1 MLRVCLIVCAY
12 VLDTIARLSLKK
24 SLRHPRESDAFILP
38 PDLFPSIRR
47 SDDLMM
53 PFQSTSRDIFVSVV
67 VAVCCCCVD
76 KLSFFHHIAFASRS
90 DLMSNDVQVCTS
102 FVYDS
107 FAVSIV
113 S

>member
-12 VLDTIARLSLKK
+12 VLDTIARLPLKK

-53 PFQSTSRDIFVSVV
+53 PFQSTSVISSKVLLLLVV
-67 VAVCCCCVD
+67 VVLINCH
-76 KLSFFHHIAFASRS
+76 SFTITSSR
-90 DLMSNDVQVCTS
+90 LGL
-102 FVYDS
+102 
-107 FAVSIV
+107 I
-113 S
+113 

>member
-12 VLDTIARLSLKK
+12 VLDTIARLPLKK

-53 PFQSTSRDIFVSVV
+53 PFQSTSVISLKVLLLLFVV
-67 VAVCCCCVD
+67 VVVLINCH
-76 KLSFFHHIAFASRS
+76 SFTISHSR
-90 DLMSNDVQVCTS
+90 LGL
-102 FVYDS
+102 
-107 FAVSIV
+107 I
-113 S
+113 